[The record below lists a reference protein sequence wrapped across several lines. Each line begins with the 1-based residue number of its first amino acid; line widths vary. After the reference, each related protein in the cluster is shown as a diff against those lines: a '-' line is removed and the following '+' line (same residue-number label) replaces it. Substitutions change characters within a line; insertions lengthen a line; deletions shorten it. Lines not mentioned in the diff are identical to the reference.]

1 MKKIISFSL
10 WGDIPTYTEG
20 AIKNV
25 QLAKEVFPDW
35 ICRFYIP
42 AGISKIT
49 NNMLPDNHNNK
60 DTQHKI
66 TKVPLNII
74 ERLTDLGAEIIE
86 INEDGSWY
94 SMCWRFYAVN
104 DSDIT
109 IFRDCDSRLSFRE
122 KKAVDQWENSNKKI
136 HIMRDHEWHCAP
148 ILGGMWGIKKGIMD
162 DIQMKIIRFIQ
173 YKKRSNPS
181 IGYYQCDQDFLKLCY
196 PVFLRDAMIHDNLG
210 HLRNFDSISIPFPM
224 KRYKKQYIGQPYDE
238 NNKTFIT
245 FEGNMK
251 ESMINEYFELDKNMK

>member
-66 TKVPLNII
+66 TKVP
-74 ERLTDLGAEIIE
+74 
-86 INEDGSWY
+86 
-94 SMCWRFYAVN
+94 
-104 DSDIT
+104 
-109 IFRDCDSRLSFRE
+109 
-122 KKAVDQWENSNKKI
+122 
-136 HIMRDHEWHCAP
+136 
-148 ILGGMWGIKKGIMD
+148 
-162 DIQMKIIRFIQ
+162 
-173 YKKRSNPS
+173 
-181 IGYYQCDQDFLKLCY
+181 
-196 PVFLRDAMIHDNLG
+196 
-210 HLRNFDSISIPFPM
+210 
-224 KRYKKQYIGQPYDE
+224 
-238 NNKTFIT
+238 
-245 FEGNMK
+245 
-251 ESMINEYFELDKNMK
+251 